1 MTVAAK
7 TKTVRYFAYGS
18 NMFSPRLQ
26 ERTPSAAFG
35 SLGYVEGYRL
45 TFSKVSTDGSG
56 KCHIEASGNATD
68 RVHGIVFTIAA
79 DEKPDLDKA
88 EGLGKG
94 YKEEKI
100 QVVTPQGVIEAVAYV
115 AIKIGVGLHPYDW
128 YKAFVVA
135 GAEEH
140 GLPAAY
146 IDDLRAVS
154 SMSDLNKDRAEKQ
167 RAILSRAIR
176 KPASKEEQ
184 RARE

>member
-1 MTVAAK
+1 MNDAVKPK
-7 TKTVRYFAYGS
+7 TIRYFAYGS
-18 NMFSPRLQ
+18 NMFTPRLQ
-26 ERTPSAAFG
+26 ERTPSAAFE
-35 SLGYVEGYRL
+35 SLGYVEGHRL
-45 TFSKVSTDGSG
+45 IFSKVSTDGSG
-56 KCHIEASGNATD
+56 KCHIEATGNVTD
-68 RVHGIVFTIAA
+68 RVHGVVFTIAA

-88 EGLGKG
+88 EGLGRG

-100 QVVTPQGVIEAVAYV
+100 QVVTPQGVIEAVAYI
-115 AIKIGVGLHPYDW
+115 AIKTGAGLHPYDW

-135 GAEEH
+135 GAEEY

-154 SMSDLNKDRAEKQ
+154 SMPDLNKDRAEKQ

-184 RARE
+184 RTRD